1 MKPGQS
7 SIILIVLI
15 VNSKYI
21 QMKTIK
27 VPTVVYELL
36 LEKSKKYRFRSVEQY
51 LDALARGEIR

>member
-1 MKPGQS
+1 
-7 SIILIVLI
+7 
-15 VNSKYI
+15 
-21 QMKTIK
+21 MKTIK